1 MSNFEKNYDFSQDDK
16 IYVEWEKNGYFKP
29 RWDAKKWKFFI
40 PLPPPNVTGVLHIW
54 HAQMLT
60 IEDIMVRYNRM
71 VWKKTLWIPGTDH
84 AWIATQVVVER
95 KLKKEKWLS
104 RYDLWRVKFLE
115 EVWKF
120 VKQSRATIISQ
131 AKKMGASLDWS
142 REQFTLSERNFRAV
156 RKVFKNLYERWK
168 IYKDSYMTNWCPSC
182 KTVLS
187 DLEVNMKEEKG
198 KLVYIKYFIKW
209 KGDCITVATTRPE
222 TMFADVAIAVNP
234 NDKRYKKFIW
244 KSVLIPIVNRE
255 IPVIWDY
262 DVDME
267 FWTWALKIT
276 PTHDKA
282 DFEIAKRHNLPI
294 QYYAIDKDWKLTDI
308 CGPFAGMEVDKAID
322 VILEHL
328 DNIWNLEKVEEYVH
342 NVPKCDRCGTLVQPL
357 VSEQWFVDVKEAAE
371 NSIKAISSKAVNVVP
386 ERFNKTFYQWL
397 EDIQPWC
404 ISRQL
409 WWWHRIPVW
418 TCENW
423 HTNVFDE
430 DSVLDLIE
438 TKSAEALDSFK
449 DGKYLGNRWL
459 DMIIFNLIA
468 DSKLVNPFNI
478 EQLIEKLYEESF
490 VKSQWRVYETYIN
503 SYKLKAKEIGYE
515 KEIEELEEVLKS
527 VKSWDV
533 DLILKAGEK
542 LASWLEKS
550 IFLYPNDDTFIFKLQ
565 CSHCDSTEL
574 KQDEDTLDTWFS
586 SWLRPFSVLGWPETT
601 DDLKEFYPNTV
612 LETGYDIIFFW
623 VARMMF
629 MSYYMM
635 KDNPVT
641 KDKWEF
647 NWKPFENVYLHWLV
661 RDEKWQ
667 KMSKSKGN
675 VVDPLDKIK
684 THWADALRLTLVL
697 GTTPGNDLNFS
708 EEKLDYN
715 KRFINKL
722 WNASRFVYK
731 KAELEDTQEIN
742 YDELYNLLK
751 ENINELTSFDKWI
764 LAGLDKLID
773 QVSDSMEKFYFWEAF
788 LNVQKFV
795 WNKFCDWYIEISKYD
810 DGPFTPSVLLYALG
824 TIYKLLHPVI
834 PFVTERLWNKMKF
847 EWVLMISS
855 YPKKL
860 GIQNDETINLLVD
873 TIVWLRTLRSKHN
886 IKPHLELVGYI
897 ENFEDNLGKY
907 KDLIKRIVNLSD
919 IVSSWEW
926 MVTDVVGTIKIWIQ
940 LPEAEIN
947 YDKKLHDLENKL
959 AEEEQFLQ
967 WLRKL
972 LASDSFKQ
980 KASPEVV
987 KMKEKKKQE
996 VEEKILKLKEE
1007 IAYIKLKMKK

>member
-1 MSNFEKNYDFSQDDK
+1 MTTFEKNYDFSQDDK
-16 IYVEWEKNGYFKP
+16 IYVDWEVNGYFKP
-29 RWDAKKWKFFI
+29 NPNAKNWKFFI

-71 VWKKTLWIPGTDH
+71 IWKKTLWIPGTDH
-84 AWIATQVVVER
+84 AGIATQVVVEK
-95 KLKKEKWLS
+95 KLKKEKGVS
-104 RYDLWRVKFLE
+104 RHDLWRVKFLQ

-120 VKQSRATIISQ
+120 VKQSRSTIISQ
-131 AKKMGASLDWS
+131 AKKMWASLDWS

-156 RKVFKNLYERWK
+156 RKVFKELYERGK

-182 KTVLS
+182 QTVLS
-187 DLEVNMKEEKG
+187 DLEVNMKEEKW
-198 KLVYIKYFIKW
+198 KLVYIKYFIKG
-209 KGDCITVATTRPE
+209 KGDSITVATTRPE

-234 NDKRYKKFIW
+234 NDKRYKKYIW

-255 IPVIWDY
+255 IPVIWDH

-294 QYYAIDKDWKLTDI
+294 QYYAIDKDGKLTDL
-308 CGPFAGMEVDKAID
+308 CGPFAGMDVDKAID
-322 VILEHL
+322 VIIEHL
-328 DNIWNLEKVEEYVH
+328 DNIWNLEKVEDYTH
-342 NVPKCDRCGTLVQPL
+342 NVPRCDRCNTLVQPM
-357 VSEQWFVDVKEAAE
+357 VSEQWFVDVKEAADE
-371 NSIKAISSKAVNVVP
+371 GIKAISEKAINVVP

-397 EDIQPWC
+397 GDIQPWC

-409 WWWHRIPVW
+409 RWWHRIPVW

-430 DSVLDLIE
+430 DVVLE
-438 TKSAEALDSFK
+438 HYKENN
-449 DGKYLGNRWL
+449 GKWNVWL

-468 DSKLVNPFNI
+468 DSKLENPFNI
-478 EQLIEKLYEESF
+478 EQLIELLYQDAF
-490 VKSQWRVYETYIN
+490 VKVEWKVYESYLK
-503 SYKLKAKEIGYE
+503 SYKLKSQEVGFE
-515 KEIEELEEVLKS
+515 KELEELEEALKA
-527 VKSWDV
+527 VKSADV
-533 DLILKAGEK
+533 EKILAAGEK
-542 LASWLEKS
+542 IATWLENS
-550 IFLYPNDDTFIFKLQ
+550 SFLEPNDDTFIFKLK
-565 CSHCDSTEL
+565 CTHCDSTNL
-574 KQDEDTLDTWFS
+574 KQDSDTLDTWFS
-586 SWLRPFSVLGWPETT
+586 SGLRPFSVLGWPETT
-601 DDLKEFYPNTV
+601 EDLKEFYPNTV

-641 KDKWEF
+641 QWKWEF

-667 KMSKSKGN
+667 KMSKSKWN

-708 EEKLDYN
+708 EDKLDYN

-722 WNASRFVYK
+722 WNASRFVYN
-731 KAELEDTQEIN
+731 KAEIEDAQEIDYN
-742 YDELYNLLK
+742 ELYNLLK
-751 ENINELTSFDKWI
+751 DNVNELTSFDKWI
-764 LAGLDKLID
+764 LAGLDKLIQ
-773 QVSDSMEKFYFWEAF
+773 QVSDSMDKFYFGEAF

-810 DGPFTPSVLLYALG
+810 DGPFTPTVLLYALG

-834 PFVTERLWNKMKF
+834 PFVTERLWRKMKF
-847 EWVLMISS
+847 SGALMISE
-855 YPKKL
+855 YPKQL
-860 GIQNDETINLLVD
+860 GIEEDETINLLVD
-873 TIVWLRTLRSKHN
+873 TIVGLRTLRATNN
-886 IKPHLELVGYI
+886 IKPHLEVKAYI
-897 ENFEDNLGKY
+897 ENFKEKLWKY
-907 KDLIKRIVNLSD
+907 EDLIKRIVNLSEISEEFEQD
-919 IVSSWEW
+919 V
-926 MVTDVVGTIKIWIQ
+926 VTDVVGNTKIWIQ
-940 LPEAEIN
+940 LPEAEVD
-947 YDKKLHDLENKL
+947 YHQKLHELEKKLK
-959 AEEEQFLQ
+959 EEEQFLQ
-967 WLRKL
+967 WIRKL
-972 LASDSFKQ
+972 LASEWFRQ
-980 KASPEVV
+980 KASPEIVQA
-987 KMKEKKKQE
+987 KEKKKQE
-996 VEEKILKLKEE
+996 VEEKILKIKEE
-1007 IAYIKLKMKK
+1007 IASIKLKMKK